1 VDDLIDSVALA
12 YYSLIGLALWQKAV
26 LLGVAAAA
34 AALYFLLRDKVE
46 RFALAVRYAYD
57 DLKLKDPEL
66 APLWKGLRWDW
77 GDAVENVWKPAMR
90 RRAER
95 RQQRDEAL
103 KRREEA
109 WGVRLE
115 AEQELQRRI
124 AEGTW
129 TGADKLDGE
138 GNDATPNAAG
148 AR

>member
-1 VDDLIDSVALA
+1 MDDLIDSVALA
-12 YYSLIGLALWQKAV
+12 YYSLVGLALWKKAL
-26 LLGVAAAA
+26 LLGLVSAT

-57 DLKLKDPEL
+57 DLKLKDPEM

-90 RRAER
+90 RREER
-95 RQQRDEAL
+95 RKQREEAL

-109 WGVRLE
+109 WGVRLQ

-129 TGADKLDGE
+129 TGADAVG
-138 GNDATPNAAG
+138 GQSHSGTPGPAG
-148 AR
+148 A